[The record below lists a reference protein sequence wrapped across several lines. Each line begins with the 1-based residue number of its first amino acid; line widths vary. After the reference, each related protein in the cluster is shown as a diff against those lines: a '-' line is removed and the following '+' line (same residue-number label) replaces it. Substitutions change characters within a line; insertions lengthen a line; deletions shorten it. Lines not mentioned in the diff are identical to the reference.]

1 MSHLG
6 GGAYG
11 WRRMMEYDSRRKYL
25 HTSPSIRDI
34 NTDGRGT
41 RVDIGTGEAG
51 ISIGREPADD
61 TKVGKGVEE

>member
-1 MSHLG
+1 
-6 GGAYG
+6 
-11 WRRMMEYDSRRKYL
+11 MEYDSRRKYL